1 MNHTCE
7 QYVENALLSGA
18 VAYLLVSMHSHKTL
32 RRSDPSRLCI
42 LGVDVLPRFLRRSL
56 EEGDQ
61 LELFATRQIIS
72 RL

>member
-1 MNHTCE
+1 MNHKGE
-7 QYVENALLSGA
+7 QYMENALSSGA
-18 VAYLLVSMHSHKTL
+18 VAYLLVSMHSHK